1 VTGELRLP
9 ASTSELRLPARTGE
23 LRLPARTGELR
34 LPASTG
40 ELCLPASTSELRLPA
55 ERARLGEARRYA
67 ERAAADFG
75 LDADGS
81 FGFVF
86 AVNEAVTNA
95 VRHGAPD
102 AQGLLCLSVAA
113 DPERLTFAV
122 RDWGTFA
129 LPAPN
134 VSPRPGRG
142 RGFALMASLV
152 DEVEL
157 RVAPGCTIVRLSKIR
172 DLTTALTGA

>member
-1 VTGELRLP
+1 VPASLQPAATGELYLP
-9 ASTSELRLPARTGE
+9 TLA
-23 LRLPARTGELR
+23 
-34 LPASTG
+34 
-40 ELCLPASTSELRLPA
+40 SELRLPA
-55 ERARLGEARRYA
+55 EGSRLAQARRYA
-67 ERAAADFG
+67 EQAAAGFG
-75 LDADGS
+75 LDAGDS

-113 DPERLTFAV
+113 DAERLTFAV

-134 VSPRPGRG
+134 VSPHPGRG

-157 RVAPGCTIVRLSKIR
+157 RVAPGCTIVRLSKLR
-172 DLTTALTGA
+172 DLTTSPAGA

>member
-1 VTGELRLP
+1 VQASLHPAATGELQHLLP
-9 ASTSELRLPARTGE
+9 PTGE
-23 LRLPARTGELR
+23 LQLLAATGDMHLPA
-34 LPASTG
+34 A
-40 ELCLPASTSELRLPA
+40 TSELRLPA
-55 ERARLGEARRYA
+55 ERSRLGEARRYA

-75 LDADGS
+75 LDAGGS

-95 VRHGAPD
+95 IRYGAAD
-102 AQGLLCLSVAA
+102 AQGRLRLSVAA
-113 DPERLTFAV
+113 DAERLTFAV

-129 LPAPN
+129 VPAPN
-134 VSPRPGRG
+134 VSPHPGRG

-157 RVAPGCTIVRLSKIR
+157 RVAPGCTIVRLSKLR
-172 DLTTALTGA
+172 GLTTSPPGA

>member
-1 VTGELRLP
+1 VPASLQPAAAGELRPL
-9 ASTSELRLPARTGE
+9 AATGQPY
-23 LRLPARTGELR
+23 LAAT
-34 LPASTG
+34 
-40 ELCLPASTSELRLPA
+40 TSELRLPA
-55 ERARLGEARRYA
+55 ERSRLAEARRYA

-75 LDADGS
+75 LDAGSS

-95 VRHGAPD
+95 VRYGAPD
-102 AQGLLCLSVAA
+102 AQGLLRLSVVTDA
-113 DPERLTFAV
+113 ERLTFAV

-134 VSPRPGRG
+134 VSPHPGRG

-157 RVAPGCTIVRLSKIR
+157 RVAPGCTIVRLSKLR
-172 DLTTALTGA
+172 DLTTSPVGA

>member
-1 VTGELRLP
+1 VP
-9 ASTSELRLPARTGE
+9 TSLQPVA
-23 LRLPARTGELR
+23 
-34 LPASTG
+34 
-40 ELCLPASTSELRLPA
+40 TSELRLPA
-55 ERARLGEARRYA
+55 ERSRLGEARRYA

-75 LDADGS
+75 LDAQDG

-95 VRHGAPD
+95 IRHGAPD
-102 AQGLLCLSVAA
+102 ARGRLCLSVAVDA
-113 DPERLTFAV
+113 ERLTFAV

-134 VSPRPGRG
+134 VAPHPGRG

-157 RVAPGCTIVRLSKIR
+157 SVAPGCTIVRLSKVR
-172 DLTTALTGA
+172 SLTTSPTGA

>member
-1 VTGELRLP
+1 VSASLQP
-9 ASTSELRLPARTGE
+9 ATAGQP
-23 LRLPARTGELR
+23 
-34 LPASTG
+34 
-40 ELCLPASTSELRLPA
+40 CLPAAISELRLPA
-55 ERARLGEARRYA
+55 ERSQLAQARRYA
-67 ERAAADFG
+67 EQAAADFG
-75 LDADGS
+75 LDTRSS

-102 AQGLLCLSVAA
+102 ASGLLCLSVAA
-113 DPERLTFAV
+113 NAGRLTFAV

-134 VSPRPGRG
+134 VSPHPGSG

-172 DLTTALTGA
+172 DLTTSPTGA